1 MGDSPC
7 PCFLSWS
14 PDRKKYRV
22 QTAVS
27 YPDDGSRLTQI
38 ASTVFAIST
47 IAFMSYM
54 SFTALQ
60 GDHGLFRLFQIE
72 AQELR
77 LQSELSELQR
87 QRLAIA
93 NKTQRLAADRLDIE
107 LLDEQAR
114 HVLGLGRADEI
125 LIR

>member
-1 MGDSPC
+1 MAGHRDTR
-7 PCFLSWS
+7 CFDLFGA
-14 PDRKKYRV
+14 
-22 QTAVS
+22 QLA
-27 YPDDGSRLTQI
+27 
-38 ASTVFAIST
+38 
-47 IAFMSYM
+47 AFS
-54 SFTALQ
+54 
-60 GDHGLFRLFQIE
+60 
-72 AQELR
+72 R

>member
-1 MGDSPC
+1 
-7 PCFLSWS
+7 
-14 PDRKKYRV
+14 
-22 QTAVS
+22 
-27 YPDDGSRLTQI
+27 
-38 ASTVFAIST
+38 
-47 IAFMSYM
+47 MSYM